1 VAARRL
7 KFVVERLGHLV
18 TVPEVVRERRAVE
31 LLERIG
37 TAESRRLLKA
47 LARGDPEG
55 ELTRWARSSLAR
67 LEKRVPAQP

>member
-1 VAARRL
+1 MKSL
-7 KFVVERLGHLV
+7 VERLEQPV
-18 TVPEVVRERRAVE
+18 TATEEVRELRPVE
-31 LLERIG
+31 LVERIG

-67 LEKRVPAQP
+67 LEKPAPAQP